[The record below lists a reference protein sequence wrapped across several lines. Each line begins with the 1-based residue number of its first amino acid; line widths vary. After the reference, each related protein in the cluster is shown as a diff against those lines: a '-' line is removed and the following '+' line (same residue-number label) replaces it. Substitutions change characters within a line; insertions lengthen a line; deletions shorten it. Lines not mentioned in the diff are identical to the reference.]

1 MKFSAAVNAAGRRP
15 VLPGVVRDRRAVQRE
30 NGDLMIAKRTIV
42 AVACAGAA
50 VAVMSGCSQAPEAPA
65 AAPDAA
71 ATGAS
76 GTAPTLGTRETALGT
91 VLTDGDGFTL
101 YRFDEDTA
109 DLVRCVGQCAE
120 IWPPTPGAPLPH
132 PDAVLPGTVG
142 TTTRP
147 DGVEQATYDGHPLYR
162 FAKDTAPGL
171 TSGDGVKGTWHV
183 VTVDAAHG

>member
-1 MKFSAAVNAAGRRP
+1 
-15 VLPGVVRDRRAVQRE
+15 
-30 NGDLMIAKRTIV
+30 MIAKRAIL
-42 AVACAGAA
+42 AVTCAGAA
-50 VAVMSGCSQAPEAPA
+50 VALMSGCGQETEVPA
-65 AAPDAA
+65 AAADASTTAA
-71 ATGAS
+71 A
-76 GTAPTLGTRETALGT
+76 TAPTLGTRDTALGT

-109 DLVRCVGQCAE
+109 DQVRCVGPCAE
-120 IWPPTPGAPLPH
+120 IWPPTPGTPVPN
-132 PDAVLPGTVG
+132 PESVLPGTVG

-162 FAKDTAPGL
+162 FAKDTAPGV

>member
-1 MKFSAAVNAAGRRP
+1 
-15 VLPGVVRDRRAVQRE
+15 
-30 NGDLMIAKRTIV
+30 MIAKRAIL

-50 VAVMSGCSQAPEAPA
+50 VALMSGCSQATEAPA
-65 AAPDAA
+65 DAQTTSMQDAAPTTGAADAA
-71 ATGAS
+71 A
-76 GTAPTLGTRETALGT
+76 TLGTRETALGT

-109 DLVRCVGQCAE
+109 DLVRCVGPCAE
-120 IWPPTPGAPLPH
+120 IWPPTPGTPLPH

-147 DGVEQATYDGHPLYR
+147 DGVAQATYDGHPLYR
-162 FAKDTAPGL
+162 FAKDTAPGV

>member
-1 MKFSAAVNAAGRRP
+1 
-15 VLPGVVRDRRAVQRE
+15 
-30 NGDLMIAKRTIV
+30 MIAKHTIV

-50 VAVMSGCSQAPEAPA
+50 VALMSGCSQATEAPA
-65 AAPDAA
+65 AGADAQTTAAPDAA
-71 ATGAS
+71 PATGAS
-76 GTAPTLGTRETALGT
+76 DAATTLGTRETALGT

-109 DLVRCVGQCAE
+109 DLVRCVGPCAE
-120 IWPPTPGAPLPH
+120 IWPPTPGTPLPH

-162 FAKDTAPGL
+162 FAKDSAPGL

>member
-1 MKFSAAVNAAGRRP
+1 M
-15 VLPGVVRDRRAVQRE
+15 
-30 NGDLMIAKRTIV
+30 AKRAIL

-50 VAVMSGCSQAPEAPA
+50 VALMSGCSQAAEAPA
-65 AAPDAA
+65 DATTSMQGAAPTTGVADAA
-71 ATGAS
+71 DA
-76 GTAPTLGTRETALGT
+76 APTLGTRETALGT

-109 DLVRCVGQCAE
+109 DLVKCVGPCAE
-120 IWPPTPGAPLPH
+120 IWPPTQGTPVPNPNSI
-132 PDAVLPGTVG
+132 LPGTVG

-162 FAKDTAPGL
+162 FAKDTAPGV

-183 VTVDAAHG
+183 VTVDAAQG